1 MTILKSHH
9 LCSRGLVLSVVPKQV
24 SKKVQVYL
32 HKDAIWAFSN
42 GARNT
47 WTTEF
52 ALELLEESTYV
63 N

>member
-1 MTILKSHH
+1 M
-9 LCSRGLVLSVVPKQV
+9 LSVVPKQA
-24 SKKVQVYL
+24 SKKVQMYL
-32 HKDAIWAFSN
+32 HNDAIWAFSN